1 MAGRGTRATATDF
14 NNIQSTLNSVLGLG
28 SGTQGYGQ
36 TVTSSQVASGAIIT
50 VAQWTTLRADLVKC
64 RTHQTNLAVANAPAN
79 VSANR
84 GGACQTLEVI
94 TSSTVISEDIRDQY
108 NLFTNGS
115 PGTIGINAER
125 TLANAAQ
132 LSAATAPS
140 GVTNPSQ
147 YAGAWGVNASS
158 TRYLRQIYTV
168 TFPGYTHAGGLV
180 VSAADHIRCF
190 FNAGGKIQFT
200 STRSGTANNTKDTD
214 WTNMLSGMGNFIF
227 AASTSSVSGTTN
239 PGNGGTTPGSSIGYF
254 QATPS
259 PAYQTLVSVAS
270 TVSKYTENRFTVEV
284 ATSGT
289 NALLFRLTWADN
301 DAGDYP
307 VVPTPPL
314 PGPLQ
319 DESVNGNAAS
329 RMESSCFIVRPN
341 VSATVDVPAP
351 TASAG
356 AYVVSAT

>member
-1 MAGRGTRATATDF
+1 
-14 NNIQSTLNSVLGLG
+14 
-28 SGTQGYGQ
+28 
-36 TVTSSQVASGAIIT
+36 
-50 VAQWTTLRADLVKC
+50 
-64 RTHQTNLAVANAPAN
+64 
-79 VSANR
+79 
-84 GGACQTLEVI
+84 
-94 TSSTVISEDIRDQY
+94 
-108 NLFTNGS
+108 LFTNGS

-140 GVTNPSQ
+140 GVTNPNQ

-168 TFPGYTHAGGLV
+168 SFAGYSHVGGLV
-180 VSAADHIRCF
+180 VSAANHIRCF

-214 WTNMLSGMGNFIF
+214 WTNMLNGMGNFIF
-227 AASTSSVSGTTN
+227 AAANSSVSGTTN
-239 PGNGGTTPGSSIGYF
+239 PGNGGSTPGSSIGYH
-254 QATPS
+254 QATGT
-259 PAYQTLVSVAS
+259 YQTLVSVAS

-307 VVPTPPL
+307 VVPTPPS

-319 DESVNGNAAS
+319 DEPVNGNAAS
-329 RMESSCFIVRPN
+329 RMESSCFAVRPN
-341 VSATVDVPAP
+341 VAITVDIPAP

>member
-14 NNIQSTLNSVLGLG
+14 NNIQSTTNSVLGLG
-28 SGTQGYGQ
+28 SGQTGYGQ
-36 TVTSSQVASGAIIT
+36 TVTSAQVASGAIIT

-64 RTHQTNLAVANAPAN
+64 RTHQTNGAVANGAAN
-79 VSANR
+79 ITANR
-84 GGACQTLEVI
+84 GGLCQTLEVI

-115 PGTIGINAER
+115 PGIIGINAER

-168 TFPGYTHAGGLV
+168 TFGGYTHSGGLV
-180 VSAADHIRCF
+180 VSAANHIRCF

-214 WTNMLSGMGNFIF
+214 WTNMLNGMGNFIF
-227 AASTSSVSGTTN
+227 AATTSSVSGTVN
-239 PGNGGTTPGSSIGYF
+239 PANGGTQPGASIGYF
-254 QATPS
+254 GATGT
-259 PAYQTLVSVAS
+259 YQTLISVAS
-270 TVSKYTENRFTVEV
+270 TVSRYTENRFTVEV
-284 ATSGT
+284 QLSGT
-289 NALLFRLTWADN
+289 NALLFRLTWN
-301 DAGDYP
+301 DADAIGGSGGLE
-307 VVPTPPL
+307 TI
-314 PGPLQ
+314 
-319 DESVNGNAAS
+319 DEPVNGNAAS
-329 RMESSCFIVRPN
+329 RMESSCFAVRPN
-341 VSATVDVPAP
+341 VPATVDVPAP

-356 AYVVSAT
+356 AYAVSAT

>member
-14 NNIQSTLNSVLGLG
+14 NNIQSTTNSVLGLG
-28 SGTQGYGQ
+28 SGQTGYGQ
-36 TVTSSQVASGAIIT
+36 TVTSAQVASGAIIT

-64 RTHQTNLAVANAPAN
+64 RKHQTNNDVANGAAN
-79 VSANR
+79 ISANR
-84 GGACQTLEVI
+84 GAPCQTLEII
-94 TSSTVISEDIRDQY
+94 TNSTVISEDIRDQY

-115 PGTIGINAER
+115 SGVNLER

-168 TFPGYTHAGGLV
+168 TFPGYTHSGGLV
-180 VSAADHIRCF
+180 VSAANHIRCF

-214 WTNMLSGMGNFIF
+214 WTNMLNGMGSFIF
-227 AASTSSVSGTTN
+227 GAANSSATGTWN
-239 PGNGGTTPGSSIGYF
+239 PANGGTIPGSSIGYH
-254 QATPS
+254 QATGT
-259 PAYQTLVSVAS
+259 YQTLISVAS
-270 TVSKYTENRFTVEV
+270 TVSRYTENRFTVEV
-284 ATSGT
+284 TTAA
-289 NALLFRLTWADN
+289 NQLFFRLTWADN
-301 DAGDYP
+301 DVIEGAE
-307 VVPTPPL
+307 TI
-314 PGPLQ
+314 
-319 DESVNGNAAS
+319 DEPVNGNGGS
-329 RMESSCFIVRPN
+329 RMESSCFAVRPN
-341 VSATVDVPAP
+341 VPATVDVPAP

-356 AYVVSAT
+356 AFGVFASI

>member
-14 NNIQSTLNSVLGLG
+14 NNIQATVNSVLGLG
-28 SGTQGYGQ
+28 STTTGYGQ
-36 TVTSSQVASGAIIT
+36 TVTSAQVASGAIIT
-50 VAQWTTLRADLVKC
+50 VAQWTTLRDDLVKC
-64 RTHQTNLAVANAPAN
+64 RTHQTNSAVNNLPAN
-79 VSANR
+79 ISANR
-84 GGACQTLEVI
+84 GGTCQALEVI

-140 GVTNPSQ
+140 GVANPSQ

-168 TFPGYTHAGGLV
+168 TFGGYTHAGGLV
-180 VSAADHIRCF
+180 VSAANHIRCF

-227 AASTSSVSGTTN
+227 AASTSTVSGTTN
-239 PGNGGTTPGSSIGYF
+239 PPNGGTTPGSSIGYH
-254 QATPS
+254 QATGT
-259 PAYQTLVSVAS
+259 YQTLVSVAS
-270 TVSKYTENRFTVEV
+270 TVSKYTENRFTIEV
-284 ATSGT
+284 QVLT
-289 NALLFRLTWADN
+289 NVLNFRLTWADN

-319 DESVNGNAAS
+319 DESVNGNATS
-329 RMESSCFIVRPN
+329 RMESSCFVVRPN
-341 VSATVDVPAP
+341 VAITVDIPAP

-356 AYVVSAT
+356 AYAVSAT

>member
-64 RTHQTNLAVANAPAN
+64 RTHQTNLAVANGAAN
-79 VSANR
+79 ISANR
-84 GGACQTLEVI
+84 GGACQTLEVV

-125 TLANAAQ
+125 TLAAAAQ

-158 TRYLRQIYTV
+158 TRYLRQVYTV

-180 VSAADHIRCF
+180 VSAANHIRCF

-214 WTNMLSGMGNFIF
+214 WTNMLTGMGNFIF
-227 AASTSSVSGTTN
+227 SASGSTVSGTVN
-239 PGNGGTTPGSSIGYF
+239 SANGGSIPGSAIGYF
-254 QATPS
+254 QVS
-259 PAYQTLVSVAS
+259 GAYQTLVNVAS

-284 ATSGT
+284 LSPSA
-289 NALLFRLTWADN
+289 NVLQFRLTWADN

-307 VVPTPPL
+307 VVPTPPS
-314 PGPLQ
+314 PGPLV
-319 DESVNGNAAS
+319 DEPVNGNATS

>member
-1 MAGRGTRATATDF
+1 MAGRGTRATASDF
-14 NNIQSTLNSVLGLG
+14 NNIQATVNSVLGLG
-28 SGTQGYGQ
+28 SSTQGYGQ
-36 TVTSSQVASGAIIT
+36 TVSSAQVGSGAIIT

-64 RTHQTNLAVANAPAN
+64 RTHQTNLAVVNAAANI
-79 VSANR
+79 SANR
-84 GGACQTLEVI
+84 GGACQTLETI

-168 TFPGYTHAGGLV
+168 TFAGYTHAGGLS
-180 VSAADHIRCF
+180 VSAANHIRCF

-200 STRSGTANNTKDTD
+200 STRSGTADNTKDTD

-227 AASTSSVSGTTN
+227 AAANSSVSGTTN
-239 PGNGGTTPGSSIGYF
+239 PGNGGSTPGSSIGYH
-254 QATPS
+254 QTTG
-259 PAYQTLVSVAS
+259 AYQTLVNVAS
-270 TVSKYTENRFTVEV
+270 TVSRYTENRFTVEV
-284 ATSGT
+284 LSPSA
-289 NALLFRLTWADN
+289 AVLQFRLTWADN
-301 DAGDYP
+301 DVIEGAET
-307 VVPTPPL
+307 V
-314 PGPLQ
+314 
-319 DESVNGNAAS
+319 DEPVNGNGGS

-341 VSATVDVPAP
+341 VPATVDVPAP

-356 AYVVSAT
+356 AFAASAS

>member
-14 NNIQSTLNSVLGLG
+14 NNIQATVNSVLGLG
-28 SGTQGYGQ
+28 TGQTGYGQ
-36 TVTSSQVASGAIIT
+36 TVTSAQVASGAIIT

-64 RTHQTNLAVANAPAN
+64 RTHQTNVAVANLPAN

-84 GGACQTLEVI
+84 GAPCQTLETI

-115 PGTIGINAER
+115 GGVNLER

-147 YAGAWGVNASS
+147 YAGAWGVNTSN

-168 TFPGYTHAGGLV
+168 TFGGYTHSGGLV
-180 VSAADHIRCF
+180 VSAANHIRCF

-214 WTNMLSGMGNFIF
+214 WTNMLNGMGNFIF
-227 AASTSSVSGTTN
+227 AATTSTVSGTTN
-239 PGNGGTTPGSSIGYF
+239 PGNGGATPGASIGYF
-254 QATPS
+254 GATGV
-259 PAYQTLVSVAS
+259 YQTLVSVAS
-270 TVSKYTENRFTVEV
+270 TVSKYTENRFTIEV
-284 ATSGT
+284 QVLA
-289 NALLFRLTWADN
+289 NVLNFRLTWADN

-329 RMESSCFIVRPN
+329 RMASSCFVIRPN
-341 VSATVDVPAP
+341 VTSTVDVPAP

-356 AYVVSAT
+356 AYTVSAT

>member
-50 VAQWTTLRADLVKC
+50 VAQWTTLRADLAKC
-64 RTHQTNLAVANAPAN
+64 RKHQTNVDVANNPAN
-79 VSANR
+79 ISANR
-84 GGACQTLEVI
+84 GGTCQSLEII

-125 TLANAAQ
+125 ALANAAQ

-147 YAGAWGVNASS
+147 YAGAWGVQTSS
-158 TRYLRQIYTV
+158 TRFLRQIYTV

-180 VSAADHIRCF
+180 VSAANHIRCF

-214 WTNMLSGMGNFIF
+214 WTNMLNGMGSFIF
-227 AASTSSVSGTTN
+227 AAANSSVSGTTN

-254 QATPS
+254 QATGT
-259 PAYQTLVSVAS
+259 YQTLVSVAS

-289 NALLFRLTWADN
+289 NALLFRLTWDDQ

-314 PGPLQ
+314 PGPRV
-319 DESVNGNAAS
+319 DEPVNGNASS

-341 VSATVDVPAP
+341 VSITVDVPAP

-356 AYVVSAT
+356 AYTVSAT

>member
-14 NNIQSTLNSVLGLG
+14 NNIQATTNSVLGLG
-28 SGTQGYGQ
+28 SGQTGYGQ
-36 TVTSSQVASGAIIT
+36 TVTSASVGSGAIIT

-64 RTHQTNLAVANAPAN
+64 RTHQTNLAVANGAAN
-79 VSANR
+79 ISANR

-125 TLANAAQ
+125 ALANAAQ

-147 YAGAWGVNASS
+147 YAGAWGVNTSS

-168 TFPGYTHAGGLV
+168 TFGGYTHAGGLV
-180 VSAADHIRCF
+180 VSAANHIRCF
-190 FNAGGKIQFT
+190 FNAGGDIRFT

-214 WTNMLSGMGNFIF
+214 WTNMLSGMGSFIF
-227 AASTSSVSGTTN
+227 KAGTSSVSGTTN
-239 PGNGGTTPGSSIGYF
+239 PGNGGSTPGASIGYF
-254 QATPS
+254 QANPT
-259 PAYQTLVSVAS
+259 YQTLVSVAS

-289 NALLFRLTWADN
+289 NALLFRLTWN
-301 DAGDYP
+301 DADDGDYP

-314 PGPLQ
+314 PGPKV
-319 DESVNGNAAS
+319 DEPVNGNAAS
-329 RMESSCFIVRPN
+329 RMESSCFVVRPN
-341 VSATVDVPAP
+341 VPSTVDVPAP

-356 AYVVSAT
+356 AYAVSAT

>member
-1 MAGRGTRATATDF
+1 MAGRGTRATASDF
-14 NNIQSTLNSVLGLG
+14 NNIQSTVNSVLGLG

-64 RTHQTNLAVANAPAN
+64 RTHQTNLAVANGAAN
-79 VSANR
+79 ISANR
-84 GGACQTLEVI
+84 GAPCQTLEVI

-125 TLANAAQ
+125 NLANAAQ

-147 YAGAWGVNASS
+147 YAGAWGVNASN

-180 VSAADHIRCF
+180 VSAANHIRCF
-190 FNAGGKIQFT
+190 FNAGGRIQFT
-200 STRSGTANNTKDTD
+200 SNRSGTANNTKDTD
-214 WTNMLSGMGNFIF
+214 WTNMLTGMGSFVF
-227 AASTSSVSGTTN
+227 AASTSSVTGTFN
-239 PGNGGTTPGSSIGYF
+239 PGNGGTLPGSNIGYF
-254 QATPS
+254 GATPS
-259 PAYQTLVSVAS
+259 YQTLVNVAS
-270 TVSKYTENRFTVEV
+270 TQSKYTENRFTVEV
-284 ATSGT
+284 QTSGT

-301 DAGDYP
+301 DAGDLPVTPAPPGAQP
-307 VVPTPPL
+307 VV
-314 PGPLQ
+314 
-319 DESVNGNAAS
+319 DEPVNGNATS
-329 RMESSCFIVRPN
+329 RMESSCFVVSPN

-351 TASAG
+351 TASAA

>member
-14 NNIQSTLNSVLGLG
+14 NNIQSTTNSVLGLG
-28 SGTQGYGQ
+28 SGQTGYGQ
-36 TVTSSQVASGAIIT
+36 TVTSAQVASGAIIT

-64 RTHQTNLAVANAPAN
+64 RTHQTNGAVANGAAN
-79 VSANR
+79 ITANR
-84 GGACQTLEVI
+84 GAPCQTLEVI

-115 PGTIGINAER
+115 SGINLER

-147 YAGAWGVNASS
+147 YTGAWGVNASS

-168 TFPGYTHAGGLV
+168 TFGGYTHSGGLV
-180 VSAADHIRCF
+180 VSAANHIRCF

-214 WTNMLSGMGNFIF
+214 WTNMLNGMGSFIF
-227 AASTSSVSGTTN
+227 AAANSSVSGTTN
-239 PGNGGTTPGSSIGYF
+239 PANGGTTPGSSIGYH
-254 QATPS
+254 QATGT
-259 PAYQTLVSVAS
+259 YQTLVSVAS
-270 TVSKYTENRFTVEV
+270 TVSRYTENRFTVEV
-284 ATSGT
+284 QLSGT
-289 NALLFRLTWADN
+289 TALLFRLTWADN
-301 DAGDYP
+301 DAIGGAET
-307 VVPTPPL
+307 V
-314 PGPLQ
+314 
-319 DESVNGNAAS
+319 DEPVNGNAAS
-329 RMESSCFIVRPN
+329 RMESSCFAVRPN
-341 VSATVDVPAP
+341 VPATVDVPAP

-356 AYVVSAT
+356 AYATSAT